1 MARAAPGFL
10 NSPGA
15 PRLKLLARALQEPPP
30 AQGMRWG
37 HRMAGTFRTRAALA
51 GAVAC
56 ILLAAPAPGPW
67 AAETNTADAK
77 PADTPTDS
85 ARTESNGR
93 ARFGVVMDS
102 VFGAGKWRETGGYRT
117 PSRENELRAQ
127 GALTVPAGV
136 LSRHSMG
143 QPGAPGAY
151 DLVVDGVSPALAAE
165 KLRRAGA
172 PFRLLAEGAHG
183 TQGPHLHVEPSSADF
198 KAGGSRP
205 PGVEWLVK
213 DATPAEQ
220 RVIALHARSEQGDA
234 DAQLRL
240 GRLYAQG
247 RDAPKD
253 LIAAFVW
260 TALAAANA
268 QADAATR
275 ADAAR
280 LLAELAGTMRPQDLA
295 QARRFASAPA
305 APVACGG
312 LQDGGLVLVI
322 GPDRPRPGTGSA
334 EPQGS
339 CARSTGD

>member
-1 MARAAPGFL
+1 MRIRATLVATIAWAVAVGARAEE
-10 NSPGA
+10 N
-15 PRLKLLARALQEPPP
+15 
-30 AQGMRWG
+30 
-37 HRMAGTFRTRAALA
+37 TRERVHA
-51 GAVAC
+51 
-56 ILLAAPAPGPW
+56 
-67 AAETNTADAK
+67 T
-77 PADTPTDS
+77 
-85 ARTESNGR
+85 
-93 ARFGVVMDS
+93 MDS
-102 VFGAGKWRETGGYRT
+102 VFGVQNWRETGGYRT
-117 PSRENELRAQ
+117 PARENELRAE
-127 GALTVPAGV
+127 GAMTVPVGA

-143 QPGAPGAY
+143 HPDAPGAY
-151 DLVVDGVSPALAAE
+151 DLVVDGVSPDQAAE

-183 TQGPHLHVEPSSADF
+183 NQGPHLHVEPWSADL
-198 KAGGSRP
+198 KAGGRRA

-220 RVIALHARSEQGDA
+220 RIIALHARSEQGDA

-253 LIAAFVW
+253 PIAAFVW

-280 LLAELAGTMRPQDLA
+280 LLAELAGTMKPQDLA
-295 QARRFASAPA
+295 QARRLASAPA
-305 APVACGG
+305 APMACGG
-312 LQDGGLVLVI
+312 LPDGGLILVI